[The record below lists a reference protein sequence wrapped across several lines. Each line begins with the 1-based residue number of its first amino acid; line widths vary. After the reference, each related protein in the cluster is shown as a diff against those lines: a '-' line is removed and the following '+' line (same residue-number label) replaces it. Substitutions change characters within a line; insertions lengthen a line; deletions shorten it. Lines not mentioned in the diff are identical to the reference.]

1 MNQEQMLQG
10 AVPAEQRD
18 FAAEAE
24 QVRAL
29 YPDLREFP
37 DEVAMDAA
45 GGAGLLQAYLN
56 YRERQAELEAE
67 ELRRENSVL
76 RQNAETAARAPLRG
90 VAGGGETETKPQ
102 GAFLRGLRDDMMDY

>member
-1 MNQEQMLQG
+1 MEEEKMT
-10 AVPAEQRD
+10 AVPTEPQRD

-45 GGAGLLQAYLN
+45 AGEGLLQAYLN
-56 YRERQAELEAE
+56 YRERQAVRETE
-67 ELRRENSVL
+67 ELRQENAVL
-76 RQNAETAARAPLRG
+76 RQNADAANRAPVRG
-90 VAGGGETETKPQ
+90 VTGGGDTASRPR
-102 GAFLRGLRDDMMDY
+102 GAFLQGLREDATEW

>member
-1 MNQEQMLQG
+1 MEEEKMT
-10 AVPAEQRD
+10 VVSAEPQRD

-45 GGAGLLQAYLN
+45 AGVGLLQAYLN
-56 YRERQAELEAE
+56 YRERQSVREAE
-67 ELRRENSVL
+67 ELRQENAVL
-76 RQNAETAARAPLRG
+76 RQNADAANRAPVRG
-90 VAGGGETETKPQ
+90 VTGGGDTASRPR
-102 GAFLRGLRDDMMDY
+102 GAFLQGLREDMEQW